1 MDALEL
7 QRRWDAQQE
16 TYMPDRE
23 QRFAVMLDAVEAT
36 VGDAPRVLDLA
47 GGTGSISRRVLDRF
61 PAANTVIVD
70 IDAALL
76 AIARATF
83 AADDRARVVSADL
96 ATPEW
101 VAALDEPV
109 GSFDAVLTATA
120 LHWLTADRVSGAYAE
135 AGSLLRAGGVLI
147 NADHMADPGLP
158 TLAPMLEA
166 YASEQAR
173 RRQALDGAEDWA
185 QWWVTLRAV
194 PDLADAVAERDRRF
208 AERDAHHTELD
219 EPSSW
224 HIDAL
229 RTAGFSEAGLLW
241 RSSQDAAVIGMR

>member
-7 QRRWDAQQE
+7 QRRWDAQQD

-23 QRFAVMLDAVEAT
+23 QRFAVMLDAVEAA

-61 PAANTVIVD
+61 PAARTVVVD

-83 AADDRARVVSADL
+83 AGDDRARVVSADL

-101 VAALDEPV
+101 LATLDEPA

-120 LHWLTADRVSGAYAE
+120 LHWLTADRVAGTYAE
-135 AGSLLRAGGVLI
+135 AGGLLRAGGVLI
-147 NADHMADPGLP
+147 NADHMADADLP
-158 TLAPMLEA
+158 KLAPMLES
-166 YASEQAR
+166 YATGRSR

-185 QWWVTLRAV
+185 QWWVTLRTI
-194 PDLADAVAERDRRF
+194 PELADAVAERDRRF
-208 AERDAHHTELD
+208 AERDSHHTELD

-224 HIDAL
+224 HLDAL

-241 RSSQDAAVIGMR
+241 RASQDAAVIGLR